1 MQKKLYTKDYIYIAS
16 MLFGL
21 FFGAGNLIFPV
32 FMGQMA
38 GNNTWYAILGFLV
51 TGVGLPL
58 LGIVAMGISRSDGLY
73 KLASRVHP
81 YYSVFFT
88 TALYMTIGPFFAIP
102 RTATVSFEVGI
113 APLISADQVSLWLG
127 IFSLLF
133 FLSVLWFSLRP
144 SNILTYVGKVLNPLF
159 LLFLSI
165 LIITAIIKPMGDISN
180 FPATAAYQ
188 DNSFFQGFIEGYNTM
203 DALASLAFGIIVIN
217 VIKELGIENPKD
229 IALSTVKSGILS
241 MTLMAI
247 IYGFLAVIGA
257 QSLGI
262 TNISANG
269 GQALAIISTHYFGRG
284 GSLLLAAT
292 ITVACLK
299 TAVGLITACSE
310 TFSNMFKNTL
320 SYRAYAIL
328 FSTISFG
335 IANVGLNNIIT
346 FSIPVL
352 MFLYPLAISLILLSI
367 FNGAFKGD
375 KRVYRFVIGFTIPA
389 AFLDLIGALPKD
401 IISLLNLGGLVEW
414 AKGSFPFYSI
424 GMGWILPS
432 VIGLVIG
439 LLVSKFV
446 KRDRVI

>member
-1 MQKKLYTKDYIYIAS
+1 MQKKIKTKDYIYIAS

-73 KLASRVHP
+73 KLSSRVHP
-81 YYSVFFT
+81 FYGIFFT
-88 TALYMTIGPFFAIP
+88 SALYLTIGPFFAIP

-113 APLISADQVSLWLG
+113 APLISQDQVGLWLG

-133 FLSVLWFSLRP
+133 FLSVLWFSLKP

-159 LLFLSI
+159 LFFLSI
-165 LIITAIIKPMGDISN
+165 LVITAIIKPMGN
-180 FPATAAYQ
+180 VAQFPATGAYQ
-188 DNSFFQGFIEGYNTM
+188 NQSFFQGFIEGYNTM
-203 DALASLAFGIIVIN
+203 DALASLAFGIIVVN
-217 VIKELGIENPKD
+217 VIRDLGIEDPKT
-229 IALSTVKSGILS
+229 IALSTVKSGVLS
-241 MTLMAI
+241 MSLMAI

-269 GQALAIISTHYFGRG
+269 GQALAIISTHYFGKA
-284 GSLLLAAT
+284 GSLLLAIT

-310 TFSNMFKNTL
+310 TFSNIFKNTL
-320 SYRAYAIL
+320 SYKAYAVL
-328 FSTISFG
+328 FCIISFG
-335 IANVGLNNIIT
+335 IANVGLNNIIS
-346 FSIPVL
+346 FSLPVL

-367 FNGAFKGD
+367 FDGLFKGD
-375 KRVYRFVIGFTIPA
+375 RRVYQFVMGFTIPA
-389 AFLDLIGALPKD
+389 AILDLIGALPKN
-401 IISLLNLGGLVEW
+401 IISLLDLGGIIEW
-414 AKGSFPFYSI
+414 SKVSLPFYSI
-424 GMGWILPS
+424 GMGWIVPS
-432 VIGLVIG
+432 LAGLIIGLIVTKLI
-439 LLVSKFV
+439 
-446 KRDRVI
+446 KRDPVI

>member
-1 MQKKLYTKDYIYIAS
+1 MQKKLLTKDYIYIAS

-32 FMGQMA
+32 YMGQMA

-58 LGIVAMGISRSDGLY
+58 LGIVAMGVSKSDGLY

-113 APLISADQVSLWLG
+113 APLISQSQVSLWLG
-127 IFSLLF
+127 VFSLLF

-144 SNILTYVGKVLNPLF
+144 SNILTYVGKILNPLF

-165 LIITAIIKPMGDISN
+165 LIITAIIKPMGDISL
-180 FPATAAYQ
+180 FQARGAYV

-217 VIKELGIENPKD
+217 VIRDLGVEDPKA

-241 MTLMAI
+241 MSLMAI
-247 IYGFLAVIGA
+247 IYAFLGIIGA

-262 TNISANG
+262 TDISSNG
-269 GQALAIISTHYFGRG
+269 GQALAIISTHYFGRA

-299 TAVGLITACSE
+299 TAVGLITSCSE

-328 FSTISFG
+328 FCIISFG
-335 IANVGLNNIIT
+335 IANVGLNNIIS

-352 MFLYPLAISLILLSI
+352 MFLYPLAITLILLSI
-367 FNGAFKGD
+367 FDGLFKGD
-375 KRVYRFVIGFTIPA
+375 RRVYQCVIGFTVPA
-389 AFLDLIGALPKD
+389 AILDLIGTLPKD
-401 IISLLNLGGLVEW
+401 IVALLNLGKVIEW
-414 AKGSFPFYSI
+414 AKVSLPFYDI

-432 VIGLVIG
+432 VLGLVIG
-439 LLVSKFV
+439 LIVSKLI
-446 KRDRVI
+446 KRDPVM

>member
-1 MQKKLYTKDYIYIAS
+1 

-38 GNNTWYAILGFLV
+38 GHNIWYAILGFLV

-81 YYSVFFT
+81 FYSIFFT
-88 TALYMTIGPFFAIP
+88 CALYLTIGPFFAIP

-113 APLISADQVSLWLG
+113 APLISQSQVSLWLG

-144 SNILTYVGKVLNPLF
+144 SNILVYVGKILNPLF
-159 LLFLSI
+159 LMFLSI
-165 LIITAIIKPMGDISN
+165 LIITAFINPMGDISQ
-180 FPATAAYQ
+180 FQATGAYQ

-217 VIKELGIENPKD
+217 VIRNLGIEDPKT

-241 MTLMAI
+241 MSLMVIIYACLAI
-247 IYGFLAVIGA
+247 IGS

-262 TNISANG
+262 TDISSNG

-299 TAVGLITACSE
+299 TAVGLITSCSE
-310 TFSNMFKNTL
+310 TFSNIFKNSL
-320 SYRAYAIL
+320 SYKGYAIL
-328 FSTISFG
+328 FCIISFG
-335 IANVGLNNIIT
+335 VANIGLNNIIS
-346 FSIPVL
+346 FSLPVL
-352 MFLYPLAISLILLSI
+352 MFLYPLAITLILLSI
-367 FNGAFKGD
+367 FHGFFHGD
-375 KRVYRFVIGFTIPA
+375 KRVYQCVIGFTIPA
-389 AFLDLIGALPKD
+389 ALLDLIGTLPKD
-401 IISLLNLGGLVEW
+401 MVQLLNLGGLIEW
-414 AKGSFPFYSI
+414 AKASLPFYNI

-432 VIGLVIG
+432 LLGLFIG
-439 LLVSKFV
+439 LLISKLIE
-446 KRDRVI
+446 RNPVI

>member
-1 MQKKLYTKDYIYIAS
+1 MQKKLITKDYIYIAS

-58 LGIVAMGISRSDGLY
+58 LGIVAMGISKSDGLY

-81 YYSVFFT
+81 FYSIFFT
-88 TALYMTIGPFFAIP
+88 SALYLTIGPFFAIP

-113 APLISADQVSLWLG
+113 APLIPQNQISLWLG
-127 IFSLLF
+127 VFSLLF
-133 FLSVLWFSLRP
+133 FIAVLWFSLKP

-159 LLFLSI
+159 LFFLSI
-165 LIITAIIKPMGDISN
+165 LIIASIIKPMGDISQ
-180 FPATAAYQ
+180 FSATGAYQ

-217 VIKELGIENPKD
+217 VIRDLGIEDPKT

-241 MTLMAI
+241 MSLMAI
-247 IYGFLAVIGA
+247 IYGFLAIMGT

-262 TNISANG
+262 TDISSNG
-269 GQALAIISTHYFGRG
+269 GQALAIISTHYFGKG
-284 GSLLLAAT
+284 GALLLAAT

-310 TFSNMFKNTL
+310 TFSNIFKNTL
-320 SYRAYAIL
+320 SYKAYAVL
-328 FSTISFG
+328 FCIISFG
-335 IANVGLNNIIT
+335 IAN
-346 FSIPVL
+346 
-352 MFLYPLAISLILLSI
+352 
-367 FNGAFKGD
+367 
-375 KRVYRFVIGFTIPA
+375 
-389 AFLDLIGALPKD
+389 
-401 IISLLNLGGLVEW
+401 
-414 AKGSFPFYSI
+414 
-424 GMGWILPS
+424 
-432 VIGLVIG
+432 
-439 LLVSKFV
+439 
-446 KRDRVI
+446 

>member
-1 MQKKLYTKDYIYIAS
+1 MQKKLTTKDYIYIAS

-38 GNNTWYAILGFLV
+38 GNNTWQAILGFLV

-58 LGIVAMGISRSDGLY
+58 LGIVAMGISKSDGLY

-81 YYSVFFT
+81 FYSLFFT
-88 TALYMTIGPFFAIP
+88 SALYLTIGPFFAIP

-113 APLISADQVSLWLG
+113 APLISQDQISLWLG
-127 IFSLLF
+127 VFSLLF

-144 SNILTYVGKVLNPLF
+144 SNILIYVGKVLNPLF
-159 LLFLSI
+159 LFFLSI
-165 LIITAIIKPMGDISN
+165 LIITAMINPMGDISQ
-180 FPATAAYQ
+180 FPATGAYQ

-217 VIKELGIENPKD
+217 VIRNLGIEDPKT

-241 MTLMAI
+241 MSLMAI

-262 TNISANG
+262 TDISANG
-269 GQALAIISTHYFGRG
+269 GQALAIISNHYFGRG

-299 TAVGLITACSE
+299 TAVGLITACGE
-310 TFSNMFKNTL
+310 TFSLLFKNSL

-328 FSTISFG
+328 FSIISFG
-335 IANVGLNNIIT
+335 IANVGLNNIIS

-352 MFLYPLAISLILLSI
+352 MFLYPLAITLILLSI
-367 FNGAFKGD
+367 FNELFKGD
-375 KRVYRFVIGFTIPA
+375 RRVYQFVTGFTVPA
-389 AFLDLIGALPKD
+389 AILDLIGSLPKD
-401 IISLLNLGGLVEW
+401 TVALLNLGRLIEW
-414 AKGSFPFYSI
+414 AKGSLPFYDI

-432 VIGLVIG
+432 LLGLIIGLI
-439 LLVSKFV
+439 VSKLIR
-446 KRDRVI
+446 RDPVR